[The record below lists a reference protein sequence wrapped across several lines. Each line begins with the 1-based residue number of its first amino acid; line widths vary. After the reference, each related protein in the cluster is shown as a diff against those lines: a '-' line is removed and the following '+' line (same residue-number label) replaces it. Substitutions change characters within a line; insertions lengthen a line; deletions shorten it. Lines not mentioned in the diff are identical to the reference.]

1 MANSTIQQQ
10 SIATISGKSRAKNT
24 LDQYGGSMK
33 AFNRFIE
40 SAEIDYNGN
49 REKIT
54 DIDRICPLLVAG
66 IVAFLQFAS
75 NNSTLRPGTLEGK
88 RSAISKYYRDKGY
101 SDDCF
106 LDADGRIVGNP
117 TRHIAVKSFLDG
129 YESDFWSRNE
139 RKDERCEPLL
149 LQDIQSMFSNIR
161 KSIIPLFAKT
171 YLQLFIS
178 LAVNGFMR
186 INECITLKFADVS
199 LKDDSDGIKYLK
211 VELRNRKNQ
220 KYHMLPIYD
229 RQDELEI
236 QCVRLYKEYVDLL
249 FKAGVP
255 MAPSDFLFPSINSKF
270 QLNTKQSVD
279 YNRIRSWIALQI
291 TEWSFLHPSGSF
303 FATHSL
309 RRGGCVHR
317 LNFAKV
323 RWNLN
328 DCKDWGGW
336 ADEEQPETLIKYCVS
351 WCNVAS
357 DSLLRMMNPKY
368 DYTKESSHHP
378 GDSHSNTSN
387 SSQLASSITTLQV
400 QMNSNSL
407 ILNELFEMIKDQ
419 KMNNNNTTHTNSNS
433 NYTNNNINN
442 NNNSNLH

>member
-1 MANSTIQQQ
+1 
-10 SIATISGKSRAKNT
+10 
-24 LDQYGGSMK
+24 
-33 AFNRFIE
+33 
-40 SAEIDYNGN
+40 
-49 REKIT
+49 
-54 DIDRICPLLVAG
+54 
-66 IVAFLQFAS
+66 
-75 NNSTLRPGTLEGK
+75 
-88 RSAISKYYRDKGY
+88 
-101 SDDCF
+101 
-106 LDADGRIVGNP
+106 
-117 TRHIAVKSFLDG
+117 
-129 YESDFWSRNE
+129 
-139 RKDERCEPLL
+139 
-149 LQDIQSMFSNIR
+149 
-161 KSIIPLFAKT
+161 
-171 YLQLFIS
+171 
-178 LAVNGFMR
+178 
-186 INECITLKFADVS
+186 
-199 LKDDSDGIKYLK
+199 
-211 VELRNRKNQ
+211 
-220 KYHMLPIYD
+220 
-229 RQDELEI
+229 
-236 QCVRLYKEYVDLL
+236 
-249 FKAGVP
+249 